1 MNTLAE
7 AAENGKSTQPKDD
20 RISVR
25 WKYCTRVRV
34 ENPTQRAI
42 LTVIGENC
50 DGDQLDSYIS
60 KLTVA
65 KRIGASRTSVYRAVK
80 RLEELGAL
88 VAEDAGSTTHWMLPE
103 LAEIRAFARHIREED
118 QAAKR
123 AKQVAKQRPT
133 IPEEMQSEETSPVQ
147 SEQSL
152 VQSEQ
157 SLVQSETMTFQ
168 SGTQSGVL
176 SGETSGILSGDGKA
190 GDSASPPDLP
200 EDPSS
205 FHEPLEDLKAKT
217 KPKPKAGT
225 VLVPEIMPELSVG
238 DEEAA
243 QHQHFDVT
251 SPAPDLATHKTRQ
264 VGKILTAKE
273 KREAVIEEAQDAAVR
288 QWQKAEEQAKARRTA

>member
-1 MNTLAE
+1 MLPHAQ
-7 AAENGKSTQPKDD
+7 ENGKSTKTKDD

-25 WKYCTRVRV
+25 WKYCTRFRV

-50 DGDQLDSYIS
+50 DGNRLDSYIS

-65 KRIGASRTSVYRAVK
+65 ERIGASRTSVYRAVK
-80 RLEELGAL
+80 RLEALGVL

-118 QAAKR
+118 QAAKQ
-123 AKQVAKQRPT
+123 AKQQPRKQRPT
-133 IPEEMQSEETSPVQ
+133 IPEDMQAP
-147 SEQSL
+147 

-176 SGETSGILSGDGKA
+176 SGETSGLLSGDGRA
-190 GDSASPPDLP
+190 GDSASSPELP
-200 EDPSS
+200 ENPSS
-205 FHEPLEDLKAKT
+205 FSQNLEDPKA
-217 KPKPKAGT
+217 KPKAGQ
-225 VLVPEIMPELSVG
+225 VLDPEVLTVG

-243 QHQHFDVT
+243 QSQHFDVT
-251 SPAPDLATHKTRQ
+251 SPTGHQYPAGRTIRRQ
-264 VGKILTAKE
+264 VGKVLTPE
-273 KREAVIEEAQDAAVR
+273 EQNEEAERLFQQEHAAYE
-288 QWQKAEEQAKARRTA
+288 AEHAAIEARKSA

>member
-1 MNTLAE
+1 MLDHTSK
-7 AAENGKSTQPKDD
+7 NGKSGQPKDD

-25 WKYCTRVRV
+25 WKYCTRVHV

-80 RLEELGAL
+80 RLEELGIL

-118 QAAKR
+118 QAAKQ

-176 SGETSGILSGDGKA
+176 SGETSGLLSGDGKA
-190 GDSASPPDLP
+190 GDSASPPDKIQ
-200 EDPSS
+200 DPSS
-205 FHEPLEDLKAKT
+205 FHDLED
-217 KPKPKAGT
+217 PKPKAKAGE
-225 VLVPEIMPELSVG
+225 VLEPEVLSVG
-238 DEEAA
+238 DTLSAE
-243 QHQHFDVT
+243 QGGHYDVT
-251 SPAPDLATHKTRQ
+251 SPSPGAEKSP
-264 VGKILTAKE
+264 KE
-273 KREAVIEEAQDAAVR
+273 KREALLARQDEAEFR
-288 QWQKAEEQAKARRTA
+288 EWEEQANQARRKTA